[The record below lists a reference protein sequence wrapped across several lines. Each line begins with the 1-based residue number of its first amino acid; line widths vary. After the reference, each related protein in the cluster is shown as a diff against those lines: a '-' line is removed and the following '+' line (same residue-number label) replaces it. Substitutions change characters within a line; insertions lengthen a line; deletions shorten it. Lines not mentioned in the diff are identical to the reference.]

1 MNSAFLFEVRCREQ
15 EHYSSLL
22 QEQNYSPVSKS
33 LSRAED
39 PAASPMSPLAF
50 LSSVAPPAFS
60 HSRILQPSAA
70 FHSLPFSVFF
80 FSNYPYLCCM
90 LISNLQSLLSF
101 SLFKIFLSFNHYMI
115 FKAII
120 PHS

>member
-22 QEQNYSPVSKS
+22 QGQNYSPVSKS

-60 HSRILQPSAA
+60 RSRILQPSAA
-70 FHSLPFSVFF
+70 FHSLPQA
-80 FSNYPYLCCM
+80 
-90 LISNLQSLLSF
+90 ISTKKKESYQRSAIQNLHSFDPFAGASKGDDLLPAGTEDCIS
-101 SLFKIFLSFNHYMI
+101 
-115 FKAII
+115 
-120 PHS
+120 